1 MMNVTRTVGVTSL
14 TRLLDSPLHYRQ
26 EAPLS
31 PKPFYFEAVH
41 PGLVLRSTRSITMD
55 RDSIIAFA
63 RQFDHHPAHLSEET
77 AKSSMFGA
85 FCASG
90 WHTGAVTMRLISETM
105 PIARGGM
112 GAGVEHLRWLR
123 PVQAGDALRIEIEI
137 MAARVSRSRP
147 DAGVVTY
154 RCTTLNQR
162 DEAVQRFTTTVLFP
176 RLDAPV

>member
-1 MMNVTRTVGVTSL
+1 MSVT
-14 TRLLDSPLHYRQ
+14 H
-26 EAPLS
+26 
-31 PKPFYFEAVH
+31 FFFEDVH
-41 PGLVLRSTRSITMD
+41 LGLVMRSTRSILMD
-55 RDSIIAFA
+55 RESIIAFA

-77 AKSSMFGA
+77 ARTSMFGI

-123 PVQAGDALRIEIEI
+123 PVQGGDTLRIEIEI
-137 MAARVSRSRP
+137 LETRVSRSRP
-147 DAGVVTY
+147 EAGVVTY

-162 DEAVQRFTTTVLFP
+162 DEAVQQFTTTVLFP
-176 RLDAPV
+176 RRDAPAAR

>member
-1 MMNVTRTVGVTSL
+1 MS
-14 TRLLDSPLHYRQ
+14 SPLPAR
-26 EAPLS
+26 
-31 PKPFYFEAVH
+31 PFYFEDVH
-41 PGLVLRSTRSITMD
+41 PGLILRSTRSILMD
-55 RDSIIAFA
+55 RESIIAFA

-77 AKSSMFGA
+77 ARTSMFGV

-123 PVQAGDALRIEIEI
+123 PVQGGDTLRIEIEI
-137 MAARVSRSRP
+137 LETRVSRSRP
-147 DAGVVTY
+147 EAGVVTY

-162 DEAVQRFTTTVLFP
+162 DEAVQQFTTTVLFP
-176 RLDAPV
+176 RRDAPAAR

>member
-1 MMNVTRTVGVTSL
+1 MSA
-14 TRLLDSPLHYRQ
+14 Q
-26 EAPLS
+26 
-31 PKPFYFEAVH
+31 PFHFEDVH
-41 PGLVLRSTRSITMD
+41 PGLVLRSARSTTMD
-55 RDSIIAFA
+55 RDAITAFA

-77 AKSSMFGA
+77 ARTSMFGV

-112 GAGVEHLRWLR
+112 GAGVEKLRWLR

-137 MAARVSRSRP
+137 LETRISRSRP

-162 DEAVQRFTTTVLFP
+162 DETVQRFTTTVLFP
-176 RLDAPV
+176 RRDAPGVP

>member
-1 MMNVTRTVGVTSL
+1 MS
-14 TRLLDSPLHYRQ
+14 SPLPAR
-26 EAPLS
+26 
-31 PKPFYFEAVH
+31 PFYFEDVH
-41 PGLVLRSTRSITMD
+41 PGLILRSTRSILMD
-55 RDSIIAFA
+55 RKSIIAFA

-77 AKSSMFGA
+77 ARTSMFGV

-123 PVQAGDALRIEIEI
+123 PVQGGDTLRIEIEI
-137 MAARVSRSRP
+137 LETRVSRSRP
-147 DAGVVTY
+147 EAGVVTY

-162 DEAVQRFTTTVLFP
+162 DEAVQQFTTTVLFP
-176 RLDAPV
+176 RRDAPAAR